1 MLTYIDLLPREI
13 RELLERYVASP
24 SYRVKVEPCEA
35 TFAVVISY
43 PDLVVRI
50 RLYHQL
56 RYRMEEFLSD
66 KNPYPYPIPSGG
78 TMSLR
83 GNYLIYGTVEIRLS
97 PELRCALL
105 EAEERTQSS
114 SF

>member
-24 SYRVKVEPCEA
+24 SYRVKVEPYEA

-43 PDLVVRI
+43 PDLVMKI

-56 RYRMEEFLSD
+56 RYRLKEFLSGKD
-66 KNPYPYPIPSGG
+66 SYPYSIPDGG

-83 GNYLIYGTVEIRLS
+83 GNYLVYGTVELKH
-97 PELRCALL
+97 ALL